1 MSQYSPAQLDALAR
15 ERGFPDFASWRA
27 WDKNYRSPVKGKGQ
41 AAAPKNWLQNL
52 IDQIPIHP
60 SYLLNKAAD
69 AMRQE

>member
-1 MSQYSPAQLDALAR
+1 MPQYSPAQLDALAR
-15 ERGFPDFASWRA
+15 ERGFPDFATWRA
-27 WDKNYRSPVKGKGQ
+27 WNQNYRSPVKGKGQ